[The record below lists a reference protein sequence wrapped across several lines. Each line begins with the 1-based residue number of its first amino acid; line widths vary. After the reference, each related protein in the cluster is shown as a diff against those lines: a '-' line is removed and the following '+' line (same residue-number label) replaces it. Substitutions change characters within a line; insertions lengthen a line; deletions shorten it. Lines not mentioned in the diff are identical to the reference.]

1 MLQITTDAYL
11 YSPEILDKVLYWAKT
26 IEALLEEKNIPLSN
40 TIELFILIEDD
51 DCAYYFIDHA
61 SRSQFWLEPL
71 RSDEMGIP
79 DVDSHSHL
87 NIYLEHLYWCHLE
100 HFPMHFGGLPV
111 KVVDDLICVFSH
123 ALTDQITSQTS
134 TFFYTRK
141 ECKQFIKVLKL
152 ARQNSADGHQVCVVA
167 RLWRQVCDH
176 RFQTHY
182 GQETSRLSRD
192 QAILYDRPEPS
203 RVSVVAR
210 YMTFNASDVYLAKLN
225 DLFVDRLVYFSQWQP
240 FIRRSLQGW
249 KRSFWTAFA
258 IIMLHG
264 FLFVMN
270 CSPLLAIASA
280 SLSCGSLV
288 ISAILIHRYER
299 LESDDAS
306 ANDVHEHLDAI
317 HSSRYDFQLVALSYA
332 LPSALQLWALGFLVL
347 NAMVAIA
354 RVFGTRWAVG
364 CGLSVLALSIWFF
377 RITSQTSWNLVPQLR
392 REKTEHDIV

>member
-1 MLQITTDAYL
+1 MNSSLLLEKTTGIQSLSEGNLRPITSLATGRYDKCSFANPNSITLTPGYPYVQGTIPSYLPQQWTAYTHPEGQLYFHRNAMLQITTDAYL

-203 RVSVVAR
+203 RVSAVAR
-210 YMTFNASDVYLAKLN
+210 YMTFNSSDVYLAKLN
-225 DLFVDRLVYFSQWQP
+225 DFQWQP

-258 IIMLHG
+258 IIM
-264 FLFVMN
+264 
-270 CSPLLAIASA
+270 
-280 SLSCGSLV
+280 
-288 ISAILIHRYER
+288 
-299 LESDDAS
+299 
-306 ANDVHEHLDAI
+306 
-317 HSSRYDFQLVALSYA
+317 
-332 LPSALQLWALGFLVL
+332 
-347 NAMVAIA
+347 
-354 RVFGTRWAVG
+354 
-364 CGLSVLALSIWFF
+364 
-377 RITSQTSWNLVPQLR
+377 
-392 REKTEHDIV
+392 